1 MILSSLA
8 ASASHFGHS
17 ASATCGMALF
27 SGSPFRLALLVV
39 VTLTRVAVP
48 TCFPD
53 GIPVSQRRNLRQA
66 NDESYPLGLW
76 VNDWAAAYVTSAV
89 VHILIEER
97 LGYNVNETGPGPGSL
112 NAFYALMGCSN
123 PRDLDDR
130 GCGPTTTYNH
140 INMETWAE
148 AYAAEWDEIQS
159 QFPAMAPIN
168 AGSMGYG
175 GQTSVFIAKDVQRR
189 AFQQTGIWDN
199 TIQFSANMLI
209 NAHQKI

>member
-1 MILSSLA
+1 MILPQAILA
-8 ASASHFGHS
+8 TAA
-17 ASATCGMALF
+17 CGMALF
-27 SGSPFRLALLVV
+27 SGSVFRLVLFVV
-39 VTLTRVAVP
+39 VTAVP
-48 TCFPD
+48 SCFPD
-53 GIPVSQRRNLRQA
+53 GIPVTQRRNLRQG
-66 NDESYPLGLW
+66 NDEFPLGLW

-123 PRDLDDR
+123 PMDLDDR

-148 AYAAEWDEIQS
+148 AYAAEWAEIQS

-189 AFQQTGIWDN
+189 AFQQTGIWDK
-199 TIQFSANMLI
+199 TIQCSANMLT